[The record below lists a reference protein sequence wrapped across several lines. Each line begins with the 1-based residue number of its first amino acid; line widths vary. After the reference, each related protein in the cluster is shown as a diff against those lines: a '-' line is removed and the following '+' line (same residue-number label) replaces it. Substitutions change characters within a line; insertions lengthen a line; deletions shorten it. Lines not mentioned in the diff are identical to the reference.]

1 MKSLYRQIGSALA
14 VSLALFAGASPASAV
29 PDLTVETIAVDPT
42 SATNGDT
49 VTVSVTVRNEGDSA
63 SAESKTR
70 IRINQN
76 PDAVT
81 SSDPVL
87 CSGVVTASIAPSS
100 SRTVECEAVLV
111 GRPAGE
117 NHVWAIADVN
127 QDSGETD
134 STNNRRSTP
143 LTVSNNAPDLVV
155 ESIVVDPPGAGSG
168 DSISI
173 TATIR
178 NQGTTSAPSST
189 ARVRIN
195 QDPTTVG
202 PADPVLCNAVST
214 SSIAAGASV
223 VINCK
228 PNLPPRP
235 PGTNYIWVI
244 ADVNRVAG
252 QSDITNDR
260 ASVPFDVPFEVP
272 DFVVESVSVNPTSG
286 PNGKEL
292 SVNATLR
299 NQGIAASEPS
309 TARVVL
315 NQDPDGVA
323 EEDPVFCPDVAVPAV
338 AAGSSYQLKCKPIVN
353 GREPGAWTLW
363 VLADVANTAGQLDTD
378 NDRGS
383 TPFTVTSE
391 APDLI
396 VQNLSVTPSSGPD
409 GQAVVITATVL
420 NQGNVNA
427 AAFTTRFR
435 INQDPAKVGND
446 DTVLCEG
453 VATSSLKVDA
463 TVQVKCNAQVSG
475 RPPGENRIWATADA
489 TRTAG
494 QLVFGNDSTST
505 AFSVDA
511 PLAPDLA
518 VQSIS
523 SSPSIGPNG
532 KRIVVS
538 ATIRN
543 VGNVAAAASFAR
555 FRVNLDPVSVNDS
568 DPLLCDSVP
577 TAALAVGA
585 SATVKCSTTLV
596 DRPQGNNILWVTAD
610 AGNTAGQLFF
620 GNDRARASFVVT
632 SSVCTDTNATPTMTW
647 PLEQPRVLQDY
658 ASWGA
663 VRLSNDGLGYHSGMD
678 LVSQLPWPNDAA
690 PVYAA
695 ADGQVVATH
704 RRCPSPADEVVHPPL
719 GKCNGGWGN
728 TVLVRHGA
736 DVFTLYA
743 HLSKVEVRNGCV
755 ERGQRIGLAG
765 SSGSV
770 GLPNHLH
777 FDVLHQVAEP
787 YRRKRFG
794 SGYYRKS
801 HPLEGRSPEK
811 PSGALQKHLDPRD
824 FFERHRVRLLEATSL
839 HRGAHSTGEL
849 VYANKT
855 QQFISYGELAPG
867 WVMVDL
873 TDAAVPDTDAPFSDD
888 GRYGWIAAD
897 KLADLGELP
906 SDNAVRIDGLETFRL
921 EGLGANFVVVR
932 AQPDSSSP
940 EVSKAWGGQ
949 FFAKAGA
956 IAIDGGS
963 GERWVPIIVVGS
975 TASGSD
981 PPRKAWIPE
990 ALLGGN
996 TVP

>member
-1 MKSLYRQIGSALA
+1 MKHPSRQIAAALL
-14 VSLALFAGASPASAV
+14 VLLTMLAGAAPAFAV
-29 PDLTVETIAVDPT
+29 PDLTVETVTVDPT

-49 VTVSVTVRNEGDSA
+49 VTVTVVVRNQGDSA

-76 PDAVT
+76 PNAVL
-81 SSDPVL
+81 SSDVVL
-87 CSGVVTASIAPSS
+87 CSGVPTASIAPSAT
-100 SRTVECEAVLV
+100 RTVECEAVLV

-127 QDSGETD
+127 GDSGETD
-134 STNNRRSTP
+134 STNNRKSTA
-143 LTVSNNAPDLVV
+143 LAVSSNAPDLVID
-155 ESIVVDPPGAGSG
+155 SILVDPPTAGSG

-173 TATIR
+173 SATIR

-195 QDPTTVG
+195 QDPTTVV
-202 PADPVLCNAVST
+202 PSDPVLCQAVST
-214 SSIAAGASV
+214 PSIAAGASV

-235 PGTNYIWVI
+235 PGTNQIWVI

-260 ASVPFDVPFEVP
+260 ASLAFEVPFEVP
-272 DFVVESVSVNPTSG
+272 DFVVESVTVNPTSG

-299 NQGIAASEPS
+299 NRGISASEPS

-315 NQDPDGVA
+315 NQNPDDVA
-323 EEDPVFCPDVAVPAV
+323 EDDPVFCDDVAVPSV
-338 AAGSSYQLKCKPIVN
+338 AAGSSYQLKCKPTVN
-353 GREPGAWTLW
+353 GRSPGIYTLW
-363 VLADVANTAGQLDTD
+363 VLADVARTAGQLNTD

-383 TPFTVTSE
+383 TTFTVTSE
-391 APDLI
+391 APDLV
-396 VQNLSVTPSSGPD
+396 VQTLIVTPSSGPD
-409 GQAVVITATVL
+409 GQAVVITATVR

-427 AAFTTRFR
+427 AAFITRFR

-446 DTVLCEG
+446 DTVLCDG
-453 VATSSLKVDA
+453 IATSSLKVDA

-489 TRTAG
+489 TKTAG
-494 QLVFGNDSTST
+494 QLNFANDSTST
-505 AFSVDA
+505 PFSVNA

-523 SSPSIGPNG
+523 VNPSIGPNG
-532 KRIVVS
+532 SRIVVS

-543 VGNVAAAASFAR
+543 VGNVAASASFAR
-555 FRVNLDPVSVNDS
+555 FRVNLDPVNVNDS

-585 SATVKCSTTLV
+585 SATVKCSTRLT

-632 SSVCTDTNATPTMTW
+632 NSVCTDTNVAPGMIW

-658 ASWGA
+658 GSWGA
-663 VRLSNDGLGYHSGMD
+663 VHLSNDGVGFHSGMD
-678 LVSQLPWPNDAA
+678 LASLLPWPNDAA

-704 RRCPSPADEVVHPPL
+704 RKCPSPANAVANPPA
-719 GKCNGGWGN
+719 GECNGGWGN

-770 GLPNHLH
+770 GLPTHLH

-824 FFERHRVRLLEATSL
+824 FFTRHRVRLLEATAL
-839 HRGAHSTGEL
+839 HRGAHSTGDL

-873 TDAAVPDTDAPFSDD
+873 TDSVVPNADSPFSDD

-906 SDNAVRIDGLETFRL
+906 SDNAVRIDGHAVFQL
-921 EGLGANFVVVR
+921 EGVGSNFVAVR

-956 IAIDGGS
+956 IAIDGDS

-996 TVP
+996 TAP